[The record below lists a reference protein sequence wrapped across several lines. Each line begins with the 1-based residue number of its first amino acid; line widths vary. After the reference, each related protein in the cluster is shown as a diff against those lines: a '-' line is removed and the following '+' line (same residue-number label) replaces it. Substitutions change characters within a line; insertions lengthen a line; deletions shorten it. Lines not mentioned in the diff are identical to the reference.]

1 MRMRPQTFQCK
12 GESMPTFDVLTLGE
26 AQSSSVTGKQA
37 QVLREYMG
45 YIERVPDGHA
55 GKLRSSSGETTNA
68 VRRRLGS
75 AAKALGKTLTIRKAG
90 DAVYFWVEIGNGRR
104 RGRRPR
110 AAE

>member
-1 MRMRPQTFQCK
+1 
-12 GESMPTFDVLTLGE
+12 MPTFDVLTLGE
-26 AQSSSVTGKQA
+26 AQASSVTGKQA

-55 GKLRSSSGETTNA
+55 GKLQPSPGETTNA
-68 VRRRLGS
+68 LRRRLGS
-75 AAKALGKTLTIRKAG
+75 AAQALGKTLTVRKAG
-90 DAVYFWVEIGNGRR
+90 DTVYFWIETGNGRR